1 MGGPAVPHRHDKKFA
16 DLYGNVRVV
25 ERGDGYF
32 FIEQP
37 RDPEDSSET
46 HDVVCF
52 SCETARKIHDEI
64 GKWLVR
70 SESK

>member
-1 MGGPAVPHRHDKKFA
+1 MDGPAVPHRHDKKFA

-32 FIEQP
+32 FMEQP

-52 SCETARKIHDEI
+52 SRETAMKLHAAL
-64 GKWLVR
+64 GQWLAKTN
-70 SESK
+70 ST